1 MQLARIKVVPEKK
14 RCWYS
19 ISQLQCSCSR
29 HPLFHS
35 TPLILLLAP
44 PAARLKAEWKG
55 FPRGSRAKTLEQDKI
70 GRGWIP
76 SCYICP
82 GSHPYLCPLS
92 LPSTLNRAPNLL
104 PMANTGSA
112 CCQLGK
118 VRSQHFWSC
127 AGYERWRVADSS
139 GCHTT
144 TVSDALWWPTLSKL

>member
-1 MQLARIKVVPEKK
+1 MQLARIKGDPEKK

-76 SCYICP
+76 SCYFC
-82 GSHPYLCPLS
+82 SSLSS
-92 LPSTLNRAPNLL
+92 LPMPIILAQYSQQGTKSFANGQHWQCLL
-104 PMANTGSA
+104 PTGQGQKSTF
-112 CCQLGK
+112 LELRRLRK
-118 VRSQHFWSC
+118 V
-127 AGYERWRVADSS
+127 E
-139 GCHTT
+139 GCGF
-144 TVSDALWWPTLSKL
+144 